1 MKIVFMGTPEFA
13 GTVLKALMD
22 AGHEITA
29 VFTQPDKAKGRS
41 GKATPSY
48 VGALAE
54 EAGIPTYKPVKLREE
69 ETVALLKTIPADAF
83 VVAAYGQ
90 FLTEEILNIPRL
102 GCINV
107 HGSLL
112 PKYRGASPIQR
123 AIMNGDTE
131 TGVTLIKMDKGMDSG
146 DMYASASLPI
156 TDEDDED
163 TMYKKLAELG
173 GKLLVE
179 KLPEIEAG
187 TLKPVKQA
195 ESLVSFAPML
205 KKEEGLINFG
215 KTVRQ
220 IHCLVRGV
228 SVWPGAYTFFQ
239 GKTLKIG
246 KVRPASAEETVMA
259 GKLSNGELYFTGKKL
274 YVKAA
279 DGFLEI
285 ETLQPES
292 KKMMAAPDFARGARL
307 QGGEKLG

>member
-69 ETVALLKTIPADAF
+69 ENVALLKTLPADVF
-83 VVAAYGQ
+83 IVAAYGQ

-123 AIMNGDTE
+123 AIMNGDKE

-146 DMYASASLPI
+146 DMYASESLPI

-163 TMYKKLAELG
+163 SMYKKLAALG
-173 GKLLVE
+173 AKLLTDM
-179 KLPEIEAG
+179 LPKIEAG

-195 ESLVSFAPML
+195 ESLVTFAPML
-205 KKEEGLINFG
+205 KKEEGLINFNR
-215 KTVRQ
+215 TVRE

-246 KVRPASAEETVMA
+246 KVRPASKDETSGA
-259 GKLSNGELYFTGKKL
+259 GKLLPGALYFTGKKL

-292 KKMMAAPDFARGARL
+292 KKMMAASDFARGARF